1 MDSKGVA
8 DCNWMI
14 HVVALSRAGVG
25 YSQGTALRQDAD
37 LLWDLEVIND
47 EFRRYK

>member
-14 HVVALSRAGVG
+14 QVATLSKTGVG
-25 YSQGTALRQDAD
+25 YSQGTVLRQGAD